1 MNPEIDLNQLLEEF
15 LSFEK
20 YVEDSRQFESAVAA
34 PSLSDDRL
42 LLERDWQRFV
52 IYKYHK
58 AGVRDGLQDAM
69 RDGYILLLERL
80 KAVAQQAGIDVSGP
94 DSDWHDK

>member
-1 MNPEIDLNQLLEEF
+1 
-15 LSFEK
+15 
-20 YVEDSRQFESAVAA
+20 
-34 PSLSDDRL
+34 
-42 LLERDWQRFV
+42 
-52 IYKYHK
+52 
-58 AGVRDGLQDAM
+58 M

>member
-1 MNPEIDLNQLLEEF
+1 MNPEIDLNQLIDEF
-15 LSFEK
+15 LSLEK

-42 LLERDWQRFV
+42 LLEQDWQRFV
-52 IYKYHK
+52 VYKYHK
-58 AGVRDGLQDAM
+58 AGVRDGLHDAM

-80 KAVAQQAGIDVSGP
+80 KALAQQSGVDMSEP
-94 DSDWHDK
+94 ESE

>member
-1 MNPEIDLNQLLEEF
+1 MNPEIDLNQLLDEF

-58 AGVRDGLQDAM
+58 AGVRDGLQDVM

-80 KAVAQQAGIDVSGP
+80 KAVAQQAGIDVSWP
-94 DSDWHDK
+94 NSE